1 MSGARVLCFPEPPA
15 ARAVITKIC
24 RAARCPIVIN
34 PRVACD
40 LAIRWDTNTFREPT
54 PALVRLAA
62 RVDVWNL
69 RCDDISKERV
79 DRAFTNAFGYTSL
92 IDPLTHRG
100 RAVTKSNLN
109 GAHDGVV
116 VECPLNERDPDR
128 IYQRLIG
135 NESSS
140 GVVEDIR
147 TPMFGGDIPF
157 VYLVHRAVQSR
168 FGQLE
173 IDVVVA
179 EADAIFTAEERTRL
193 RRFAQA
199 IGMDYGELDVL
210 RDNASGR
217 LYVVD
222 ANPTPYGPPTPLT
235 AAARRAAISRLAA
248 AFDRLRRRRDPLQNR
263 RRPLAAQAFRAA
275 SGRRAAQKGCATYLA
290 PRSGARAPAAIS
302 VVVIARNEG
311 DLVRETVS
319 QLCDTL
325 PPADEIL
332 VVDDG
337 SDDGSTDNLSAHP
350 RVQLIRERDL
360 GVARARNLGAARS
373 RGRVIVFADAHLTI
387 PPGWCTPL
395 LAALNEPRVGGAAP
409 AISNAARTWERGYG
423 LRFTGPDLNVEWL
436 ELQGDAPYAVPLI
449 PWCFGAMRRDVFEAT
464 GGFDAGMI
472 QWGSI
477 DNEMSVRLWSLG
489 YELRVVPGVEVAHVF
504 RDQRPYPIEWMPVIH
519 NMLRLAFV
527 HFEADRVARVVRA
540 LGKHRDFRAA
550 VSRAVAGGVLAR
562 RRELVSSRVHDTE
575 WLFEK
580 FGLDP

>member
-1 MSGARVLCFPEPPA
+1 MSGGRVLFFPEPPA

-24 RAARCPIVIN
+24 RAARCTVVTN

-40 LAIRWDTNTFREPT
+40 LAIRWDTNTFREPA
-54 PALVRLAA
+54 PALIRLAA

-79 DRAFTNAFGYTSL
+79 DRAFTNTFGYTSL
-92 IDPLTHRG
+92 VDPLTHRG
-100 RAVTKSNLN
+100 RSVAKSNLN

-116 VECPLNERDPDR
+116 VECPLNARDPDR
-128 IYQRLIG
+128 IYQRLIC
-135 NESSS
+135 NESSR

-147 TPMFGGDIPF
+147 TPMFGGDIPL
-157 VYLVHRAVQSR
+157 VYLTHRAVQSR
-168 FGQLE
+168 FGQVAS
-173 IDVVVA
+173 DVVVA
-179 EADAIFTAEERTRL
+179 EADAVFTADERTRL
-193 RRFAQA
+193 GQFAQA

-222 ANPTPYGPPTPLT
+222 ANPTPYGPPIPLRP
-235 AAARRAAISRLAA
+235 AARRAAVSRLAA
-248 AFDRLRRRRDPLQNR
+248 AFDRLRRRRGPGHQR
-263 RRPLAAQAFRAA
+263 RRGRFRVDRPSAE
-275 SGRRAAQKGCATYLA
+275 TTI
-290 PRSGARAPAAIS
+290 PARTNQRVRPGIS

-311 DLVRETVS
+311 DLVRETVA
-319 QLCDTL
+319 QLCGTL

-337 SDDGSTDNLSAHP
+337 SDDGSTDELITHP
-350 RVQLIRERDL
+350 RVQLIRESGL

-387 PPGWCTPL
+387 PPGWWKPL
-395 LAALNEPRVGGAAP
+395 RAALNERRVGGAAP
-409 AISNAARTWERGYG
+409 AISNAARVWERGYG

-436 ELQGDAPYAVPLI
+436 ERRGDAPYAVPLI

-464 GGFDAGMI
+464 GGFDADMI

-504 RDQRPYPIEWMPVIH
+504 RDERPYPIEWTSVIH

-527 HFEADRVARVVRA
+527 HFEADRLARVVRA

-562 RRELVSSRVHDTE
+562 RRQLASSRVHDTE